1 MSLTEPQRALFNL
14 LQNQNKKVEKTL
26 YYPGPYWD
34 YKTKKI
40 AYWLKK
46 NGLNNFR
53 SIDSGVG
60 ASYTD
65 GFSIDYRKE
74 LGFKGRLLSSVFS
87 LPFLNKIFEKQ
98 VDIARKLFLEKIYF
112 QSKILSKSEKVKLL
126 LSKYKIENS
135 VSFSCAD
142 KIRFENKEYST
153 HYLSFLER
161 IDNLSSFSDFTK
173 INSFMEIG
181 GGYGGN
187 IHLLVQNFKNL
198 KKIIYVDIFPNLFV
212 GTEYLKFHFGS
223 AVKDY
228 SLFHDSDEIRFSE
241 DDELE
246 IICIPS
252 WALEKV
258 KSKVDKFHNCASF
271 QEMKVDQVR
280 NYKRLIKN
288 ILDKNSID
296 LIVYTHP
303 VKNALDPKVIHE
315 IFDGNLTERRFPDT
329 LQSLP
334 CAYLTS
340 L

>member
-1 MSLTEPQRALFNL
+1 MATF
-14 LQNQNKKVEKTL
+14 K
-26 YYPGPYWD
+26 
-34 YKTKKI
+34 
-40 AYWLKK
+40 
-46 NGLNNFR
+46 
-53 SIDSGVG
+53 
-60 ASYTD
+60 
-65 GFSIDYRKE
+65 FSFI
-74 LGFKGRLLSSVFS
+74 
-87 LPFLNKIFEKQ
+87 
-98 VDIARKLFLEKIYF
+98 
-112 QSKILSKSEKVKLL
+112 
-126 LSKYKIENS
+126 
-135 VSFSCAD
+135 
-142 KIRFENKEYST
+142 
-153 HYLSFLER
+153 
-161 IDNLSSFSDFTK
+161 
-173 INSFMEIG
+173 
-181 GGYGGN
+181 
-187 IHLLVQNFKNL
+187 
-198 KKIIYVDIFPNLFV
+198 DIFPNLFV

-288 ILDKNSID
+288 ILNKNSID